1 MHNVLSNL
9 SSFQLSF
16 SNLSLILPMM
26 VVGIIAMSEI
36 PSKTRVGHY
45 SFEACGAVI
54 GVVLGVVAL
63 TAMAAV

>member
-1 MHNVLSNL
+1 MNHILSNL
-9 SSFQLSF
+9 GSFQLSF

-26 VVGIIAMSEI
+26 VVGMIAMSEI

-45 SFEACGAVI
+45 SFEAVGAVI
-54 GVVLGVVAL
+54 GVALGIVAL

>member
-1 MHNVLSNL
+1 MNTILTSL

-45 SFEACGAVI
+45 SFEAAGAVI
-54 GVVLGVVAL
+54 GVALGIVAL

>member
-1 MHNVLSNL
+1 MTHILSDL
-9 SSFQLSF
+9 STFQLSF

-36 PSKTRVGHY
+36 PSKSRVGHY

-54 GVVLGVVAL
+54 GVALGVVAL

>member
-1 MHNVLSNL
+1 MNHILSNL
-9 SSFQLSF
+9 TSFQLSF

-36 PSKTRVGHY
+36 PSKTRVRHY
-45 SFEACGAVI
+45 SFEAVGAVI
-54 GVVLGVVAL
+54 GVALGVVAL